1 MKLRSP
7 PKIKVLEALGAI
19 VDGRIKQVGEGDYVV
34 VSSDGYR
41 KYSVHVDLERGIA
54 DSTDNGT
61 TYKGYMGYPII
72 SVLMLKGVLPYNSK
86 IANALKGIK
95 WKELNDK
102 YKRYEIVMEI
112 VKNAARRGGV
122 EPYEVDAY
130 VEDIMKRLEG
140 IRLSTGDGRKR
151 EEAGPRGGK
160 Q

>member
-1 MKLRSP
+1 M
-7 PKIKVLEALGAI
+7 
-19 VDGRIKQVGEGDYVV
+19 
-34 VSSDGYR
+34 
-41 KYSVHVDLERGIA
+41 
-54 DSTDNGT
+54 GT
-61 TYKGYMGYPII
+61 PII

-140 IRLSTGDGRKR
+140 IRLSTGMGGRER
-151 EEAGPRGGK
+151 RPGPAAGSSRFKSSGNFGIVWSIGHSARPA
-160 Q
+160 